1 MNEFKCKLKSRK
13 QMETE
18 IPRER
23 WGWWID
29 VCPGK
34 TLVLRRATASDLRRC
49 SLAEGDNRN
58 PGAFFCELSEN
69 GSLVSKEA
77 VEYVL
82 MSAEDV

>member
-1 MNEFKCKLKSRK
+1 MERFKCKLKSRK
-13 QMETE
+13 QMEAD

-29 VCPGK
+29 ICPGK

-49 SLAEGDNRN
+49 SLQKGDTRN
-58 PGAFFCELSEN
+58 PGAFFCELSDH

-77 VEYVL
+77 IEYVQV
-82 MSAEDV
+82 SAKDI